1 MWHKNHRLASVFD
14 EFIAFQYNFEK
25 LAWDRKFPVIDDD
38 YITPTLHDLLNILTL
53 STRNHTTILCNKIV
67 FMEHVKPVFLE
78 IYFHLSRMS
87 RGLTSWYVTENNQDI

>member
-1 MWHKNHRLASVFD
+1 M
-14 EFIAFQYNFEK
+14 
-25 LAWDRKFPVIDDD
+25 IDDD

-87 RGLTSWYVTENNQDI
+87 RGLTSWVCNRKQSGYLKHKMPFVLFYL